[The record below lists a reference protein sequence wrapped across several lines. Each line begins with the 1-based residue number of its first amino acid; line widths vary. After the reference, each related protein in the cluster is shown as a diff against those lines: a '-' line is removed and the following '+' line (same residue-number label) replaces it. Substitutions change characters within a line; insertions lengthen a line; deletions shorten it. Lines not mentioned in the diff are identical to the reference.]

1 MAQEERD
8 RKALAALPRL
18 LDDSRFVRLP
28 TQRAMIAYAQNK
40 IPELNDVDEYAL
52 KNEIRNLN
60 AQIKAKGVGR
70 KR

>member
-1 MAQEERD
+1 
-8 RKALAALPRL
+8 
-18 LDDSRFVRLP
+18 
-28 TQRAMIAYAQNK
+28 MIAYAQNK